1 MEPYKPNKPF
11 IQMKLEGSLLDRM
24 VEAGIP
30 FSRALQYF
38 RDNPEG
44 SALETLKTAAE
55 DVVPFYGNYR
65 NGGSPIDYLTEAAL
79 MFSPVKGH
87 RMKVRTMPDGT
98 PNLKD
103 LGAWYDSK
111 LGQLD
116 RVEGEIMRRDPNTGV
131 EALNEELARKEHDYK
146 FHEEL
151 FNSPETRKYY
161 GYSEDPF
168 SLQALKGSLTD
179 IGKEIMDLRTKR
191 DLKALDALDYNGMT
205 HKDYV
210 DKFGT
215 MLEDDD
221 RMPYIDR
228 QIRNEYGKDMTVD
241 EINTLL
247 QRAWNE
253 GGGRSPNQLKEMYKD
268 IINDK

>member
-1 MEPYKPNKPF
+1 MEPYNPNKPF
-11 IQMKLEGSLLDRM
+11 ISMKLDGSLLDRM

-38 RDNPEG
+38 RDNLEG
-44 SALETLKTAAE
+44 SAFETLKTAAE
-55 DVVPFYGNYR
+55 DIVPFYGNYR
-65 NGGSPIDYLTEAAL
+65 NGGGPIDYLTEAAL

-111 LGQLD
+111 LSQLD
-116 RVEGEIMRRDPNTGV
+116 RVEREIINRDPNTGV
-131 EALNEELARKEHDYK
+131 EGLNEEITRKEHDYK
-146 FHEEL
+146 FTEEL
-151 FNSPETRKYY
+151 LNSPDKRKYY
-161 GYSEDPF
+161 GYSDDPWYLK
-168 SLQALKGSLTD
+168 SLKGELSD
-179 IGKEIMDLRTKR
+179 IGKELMDLRAKR

-205 HKDYV
+205 HKDYI

-228 QIRNEYGKDMTVD
+228 QIRKEYGKGLTVD

-253 GGGRSPNQLKEMYKD
+253 GGGRSPKQLKEMYID
-268 IINDK
+268 DLE

>member
-1 MEPYKPNKPF
+1 MEPYKPNKPTVSF
-11 IQMKLEGSLLDRM
+11 ENDGNLIERLF
-24 VEAGIP
+24 EAGIP
-30 FSRALQYF
+30 FTRAIKYF

-44 SALETLKTAAE
+44 SAIETVKTAAE
-55 DVVPFYGNYR
+55 DAVPFYGSYR
-65 NGGSPIDYLTEAAL
+65 NGGGPIDYLIEAAL

-103 LGAWYDSK
+103 LGAWYDGK
-111 LGQLD
+111 LSQLD
-116 RVEGEIMRRDPNTGV
+116 RVEREIIRRDPNMDV
-131 EALNEELARKEHDYK
+131 EGLNEEIARKEFDYN
-146 FHEEL
+146 FNEEL
-151 FNSPETRKYY
+151 LNSPERRKYY
-161 GYSEDPF
+161 GFPDYPW
-168 SLQALKGSLTD
+168 SLQKLKGELSD
-179 IGKEIMDLRTKR
+179 IGKELMDLRAKR
-191 DLKALDALDYNGMT
+191 DQKALDILDYNGMT
-205 HKDYV
+205 HKDYI

-228 QIRNEYGKDMTVD
+228 QIRKEYGKGLTVD

-253 GGGRSPNQLKEMYKD
+253 GGGRSPKELKEMYKD